1 MSTFK
6 DGLIDALHMAC
17 EMERESKDQP
27 IEHAIRKTQ
36 TWALARMIDAT
47 AAIEHIVAKAKQN
60 TK

>member
-17 EMERESKDQP
+17 EMEHESKDKP

-36 TWALARMIDAT
+36 TWALARMIDMT
-47 AAIEHIVAKAKQN
+47 AVIERAVRNAQQK